1 MAILLPMSKM
11 VADKSFTGT
20 NPGEMAVRAQGEN
33 TTT

>member
-1 MAILLPMSKM
+1 MAILLPMRKM

-20 NPGEMAVRAQGEN
+20 NAREMAVRAQGEY